1 MNKAIL
7 ERELQMHPTDA
18 LGEFLE
24 ETGIALSDVLRLHR
38 SFTSLRRVAGLL
50 APEASP
56 LEEAIAKRVRALVH
70 TDDVGRTRAYRRLL
84 EPNGPNYV
92 DLVGPERRQA
102 EMLYFSLFPN
112 GGHASI
118 ADGLKEIR
126 GERHI
131 VSELIE
137 VSAMGLDETRHVTTP
152 LSGSLAEVPLEVH
165 ASYQREEVLSALG
178 YASLDRKPSSFR
190 EGVLRVD
197 GADGRDIDVF
207 FVTLRKSEADYS
219 PTTMYA
225 DYPISPTLF
234 HWESQ
239 STTSVASRT
248 GQRYLHGD
256 GEKLLFVRH
265 EKSNEY
271 GTAPYVFLGPVD
283 YVSHTGERPIAITWR
298 LRTPMPADFFAEAS
312 VAV

>member
-1 MNKAIL
+1 M
-7 ERELQMHPTDA
+7 
-18 LGEFLE
+18 
-24 ETGIALSDVLRLHR
+24 
-38 SFTSLRRVAGLL
+38 
-50 APEASP
+50 
-56 LEEAIAKRVRALVH
+56 
-70 TDDVGRTRAYRRLL
+70 
-84 EPNGPNYV
+84 
-92 DLVGPERRQA
+92 
-102 EMLYFSLFPN
+102 
-112 GGHASI
+112 
-118 ADGLKEIR
+118 
-126 GERHI
+126 
-131 VSELIE
+131 
-137 VSAMGLDETRHVTTP
+137 
-152 LSGSLAEVPLEVH
+152 
-165 ASYQREEVLSALG
+165 
-178 YASLDRKPSSFR
+178 
-190 EGVLRVD
+190 
-197 GADGRDIDVF
+197 F